1 MSHFCANLKC
11 QSCEWKVTRLNFI
24 LFKLVQYNLGIL
36 ILLRLKIPF
45 IFSGGLEGIQKQHK
59 HQDGDRG
66 SIIVTLYMPVKRTF

>member
-1 MSHFCANLKC
+1 M
-11 QSCEWKVTRLNFI
+11 
-24 LFKLVQYNLGIL
+24 QYNLGIL

-66 SIIVTLYMPVKRTF
+66 VQLPYFTCQLKGLSKYVVGERVGSKIAQMCPHSY